1 MTVYERKR
9 KRVGLTNSEMA
20 KLMEVKFDLY
30 DCWEKGEITMPSSF
44 IDKFNRIINR
54 GKQDLKIES
63 INRKEE
69 VEKWWNE
76 ILEDKKII
84 KELMKKFNISSFDE
98 LGRLIGYS
106 NGTTICSYINKNRE
120 CGFNIKNKLYTFF
133 EDETNVQIPKKKSLN
148 FNNVKKEKINNI
160 IENKIKIK
168 LKESEDKLNQIE
180 EDIINLENKKN
191 KYKYEIDLYLE
202 LLK

>member
-9 KRVGLTNSEMA
+9 KRVGLTSSEMA
-20 KLMEVKFDLY
+20 KLLEVKSDLY
-30 DCWEKGEITMPSSF
+30 DCWEKGDITMPSLF

-54 GKQDLKIES
+54 GKQELKIES

-76 ILEDKKII
+76 IIEDKKII
-84 KELMKKFNISSFDE
+84 KELMKKFNITSFDE

-120 CGFNIKNKLYTFF
+120 CGFNIKNKLFSFF
-133 EDETNVQIPKKKSLN
+133 EDETNVQIPKKKNLN
-148 FNNVKKEKINNI
+148 LYTTRKEKYNNNI
-160 IENKIKIK
+160 ESKIKSK
-168 LKESEDKLNQIE
+168 LKESETKLNQLE
-180 EDIINLENKKN
+180 EEIINLQSKKN